1 LLLGI
6 VTLGHGIGL
15 WIFAGFWI
23 FSVGVLRP
31 RWLVALTT
39 TLLYA
44 LPLVPWALHNWRE
57 VRNPLGLPFYDLAR
71 KHNSDPLA
79 LTANFEPLLRFRWDE
94 LLENTLTQ
102 TLSQVANFTA
112 YIGFNIV
119 AAAFFFA
126 LFVHSFTRWQ
136 PAQFRWAILLMWLGA
151 TIGMSLFGVQEEV
164 SANQLHV
171 LFLPAMLYYGLAFL
185 LGLWNRLEFPQP
197 ALRMAFI
204 GLLYLVVAAPL
215 GLSLW
220 TTGKNINW
228 PPYLPPL
235 IERFRQWIDAREAMA
250 SDIPWATAWYA
261 GRVSLLLPESIEQFE
276 LIHSERL
283 LGAPIVA
290 IYLTPYSGD
299 RRTYADIVNGRYR
312 EWARFVLREVKKD
325 EIRDWIISA
334 AVSLPVDGESIM
346 FADRVR
352 WR

>member
-1 LLLGI
+1 
-6 VTLGHGIGL
+6 
-15 WIFAGFWI
+15 
-23 FSVGVLRP
+23 
-31 RWLVALTT
+31 
-39 TLLYA
+39 
-44 LPLVPWALHNWRE
+44 
-57 VRNPLGLPFYDLAR
+57 
-71 KHNSDPLA
+71 
-79 LTANFEPLLRFRWDE
+79 
-94 LLENTLTQ
+94 
-102 TLSQVANFTA
+102 
-112 YIGFNIV
+112 
-119 AAAFFFA
+119 
-126 LFVHSFTRWQ
+126 
-136 PAQFRWAILLMWLGA
+136 
-151 TIGMSLFGVQEEV
+151 
-164 SANQLHV
+164 
-171 LFLPAMLYYGLAFL
+171 
-185 LGLWNRLEFPQP
+185 
-197 ALRMAFI
+197 MAFI